1 VSAEDLGRHLSDD
14 LTPERA
20 DPATIQAEALLAV
33 RSRRPTLPPWIHAW
47 SAKVATS
54 LEQQTAIVPQAP
66 TNHARAGLTACD
78 CADCRLL
85 DAFLR
90 DPRRSRER
98 FPLRESRRQ
107 HLQDIIRLQA
117 CDVETTVERR
127 GSPYALL
134 CTKTQASYERAQ
146 ARHRH
151 ALEQHARLGT
161 AQA

>member
-1 VSAEDLGRHLSDD
+1 
-14 LTPERA
+14 
-20 DPATIQAEALLAV
+20 V
-33 RSRRPTLPPWIHAW
+33 RSRRPTLPAWIHAW

-90 DPRRSRER
+90 DPRRPRER

-107 HLQDIIRLQA
+107 HLQDIIRQQA

-127 GSPYALL
+127 GSPYALV
-134 CTKTQASYERAQ
+134 CTKTQASYERAL